1 MNPSDEN
8 PSGGAVLAW
17 LQLVRLPNL
26 FTAAA
31 DVAAGFLFTHAV
43 LTDRDV
49 LPMALLVVASV
60 LLYAAGVVLNDVFD
74 YGLDCRERPE
84 RPFPSG
90 RISLAAARCAGWGS
104 LFAGLGLAG
113 ATAILGGD
121 LRPGLVALGLAAVVV
136 AYDSLLEEDHARS
149 SGHGCLPRIEPVA
162 GNEPVDRA
170 LADAALPDRR
180 RDHRLRDGHYLV
192 CSNRSEQSRRGP
204 VAGGRP
210 WRFSPGVLLL
220 EPLPRL
226 SADTVALLVREPE
239 RWTLLL
245 TALAAFIG
253 FRLIRA
259 IANPSP
265 ALVQTAVR
273 HCILSLIVLDGAI
286 CFVTQGL
293 GPATAIVLLLV
304 PATMTGEVDC
314 AT

>member
-8 PSGGAVLAW
+8 RSGGTVLAW

-31 DVAAGFLFTHAV
+31 DVAAAFLFTHAV
-43 LTDRDV
+43 LADGDS
-49 LPMALLVVASV
+49 LPMALLVAASV

-74 YGLDCRERPE
+74 YRLDSCERPE
-84 RPFPSG
+84 RPLPSG
-90 RISLAAARCAGWGS
+90 RIPLAAARCAGWGS
-104 LFAGLGLAG
+104 LVGGLGLAG
-113 ATAILGGD
+113 ATAILEED

-136 AYDSLLEEDHARS
+136 AYDSFLKKTALGPPAMGACRGLNLLLGMS
-149 SGHGCLPRIEPVA
+149 LSTGPWQTP
-162 GNEPVDRA
+162 
-170 LADAALPDRR
+170 
-180 RDHRLRDGHYLV
+180 HYLIV
-192 CSNRSEQSRRGP
+192 AAITVYVTGITWFARTESQQSRRGQLLAAA
-204 VAGGRP
+204 VAILA
-210 WRFSPGVLLL
+210 GVLLL

-259 IANPSP
+259 ITNPSP
-265 ALVQTAVR
+265 ALVQAAVR
-273 HCILSLIVLDGAI
+273 HCILSLIMLDGAI

-304 PATMTGEVDC
+304 PATMTGKWIA